1 LSTIAENA
9 PHRQETVYVPN
20 IDLEDFEE
28 YSLGGYHPSVIGDL
42 FHDGRYEVIH
52 KLGFGG
58 YSTTWL
64 ARDRHLE
71 RYVALKIPVASE
83 ATKSSE
89 AKILRLLS
97 SSPNSTHRGRQ
108 FIPRLLD
115 EFAFEGPNGHHI
127 CLVQE
132 AALCSVATSKENSA
146 NFMFPTETARSIAA
160 QLIVGLSCLHSRGV
174 CHGGRSSDTIP
185 GARLALTPFRICT
198 CRTCSFTAQTLTTS
212 ALTKDTSATLCA
224 KAM

>member
-1 LSTIAENA
+1 LSTIAENE
-9 PHRQETVYVPN
+9 PQREETVYVPN

-28 YSLGGYHPSVIGDL
+28 YSLGGYHTTVIADL
-42 FHDGRYEVIH
+42 FRDGRYEVIH

-64 ARDRHLE
+64 ARDKHLR
-71 RYVALKIPVASE
+71 RYVAPKIPVASE

-132 AALCSVATSKENSA
+132 AALCSIATSKENSV
-146 NFMFPTETARSIAA
+146 NFMFPVSSRDSQIYRRAA
-160 QLIVGLSCLHSRGV
+160 HLGTLVPALSGSVSWR
-174 CHGGRSSDTIP
+174 
-185 GARLALTPFRICT
+185 
-198 CRTCSFTAQTLTTS
+198 
-212 ALTKDTSATLCA
+212 
-224 KAM
+224 